1 LQKLKY
7 QFRFEFLKTKLD
19 EIMKISV
26 AQTRPIKGNIE
37 ANILNHRRLIDL
49 AITGKVEMIIFP
61 ELSITGYEPELAQE
75 LATTQDNSRFD
86 IFQEISDNHHITIG
100 IGVPTQSDL
109 GIRISTVIFQ
119 ANQPRQTYSKQ
130 HLHSSETP
138 FFVEG
143 NHHTFLSNNQVALAI
158 CYELSIPEHSANAFQ
173 NGSNVYIAST
183 VNSYNGVDKDLG
195 ILQNIAKN
203 YSMTVLMA
211 NCIGLT
217 GEYNCA
223 GKSSVWNNKGH
234 LVGQMDDQHEGILIF
249 DRETEI
255 LTEKWI

>member
-1 LQKLKY
+1 
-7 QFRFEFLKTKLD
+7 
-19 EIMKISV
+19 MKISV

-37 ANILNHRRLIDL
+37 ANILNHRQLIAL
-49 AITGKVEMIIFP
+49 AITEKVEMIIFP
-61 ELSITGYEPELAQE
+61 ELSITGYEPELSQD
-75 LATTQDNSRFD
+75 LSTTQEDEKFD
-86 IFQEISDNHHITIG
+86 VFQEISDIYHITIG
-100 IGVPTQSDL
+100 VGVPTRSDL

-138 FFVEG
+138 FFVAG
-143 NHHTFLSNNQVALAI
+143 NHYTFLSNNQVALAI

-173 NGSNVYIAST
+173 HGANVYIAST
-183 VNSYNGVDKDLG
+183 VNSYNGVEKDLT
-195 ILQNIAKN
+195 ILSNIAKN

-223 GKSSVWNNKGH
+223 GKSSVWNNEVL
-234 LVGQMDDQHEGILIF
+234 LVGQMDDKNEGILIF
-249 DRETEI
+249 DTESGI
-255 LTEKWI
+255 LTEKLL

>member
-1 LQKLKY
+1 
-7 QFRFEFLKTKLD
+7 
-19 EIMKISV
+19 MKISV

-49 AITGKVEMIIFP
+49 AIAEKAEMIIFP
-61 ELSITGYEPELAQE
+61 ELSITGYEPELCQE
-75 LATTQDNSRFD
+75 LATTQDDKRFD
-86 IFQEISDNHHITIG
+86 IFQQISDTHHITIG
-100 IGVPTQSDL
+100 IGVPTRSDV

-119 ANQPRQTYSKQ
+119 QNQPRQTYSKQ
-130 HLHSSETP
+130 YLHSSETP

-173 NGSNVYIAST
+173 NGANVYVAST
-183 VNSYNGVDKDLG
+183 VNSYNGVDKDLN
-195 ILQNIAKN
+195 ILSSIAKN

-211 NCIGLT
+211 NCIGQT

-223 GKSSVWNNKGH
+223 GKSSVWNKQGK
-234 LVGQMDDQHEGILIF
+234 LIGQMNDKNEGILIF
-249 DRETEI
+249 DSESGI
-255 LTEKWI
+255 LSEKLIQNLSI